1 MTAECPSY
9 SEKGADNPYLSFDS
23 RGRSDDTVP
32 VHVNKFEEA
41 VTSKLASPS
50 RFTIA
55 ANLVHF
61 SLLTFVPG
69 AEVEHPLHGH
79 VPVTEAKHPLHGRY
93 ASFHDD
99 DFAGSRKE
107 GLFSDTIGHDC
118 RRSLG
123 TAGTAFD
130 SDQIIDNNFSRS
142 PLVATAFIT
151 DESEESRVAGDD
163 AIHTLN
169 LISEESMVSPFGYYR
184 NAKVPFISYWFSDAT
199 VPFILYD
206 INFNL

>member
-9 SEKGADNPYLSFDS
+9 SEKGADNPYLPFDNC
-23 RGRSDDTVP
+23 RSDDT

-130 SDQIIDNNFSRS
+130 SDQIIDNHSSRS
-142 PLVATAFIT
+142 SLATAFIT

-184 NAKVPFISYWFSDAT
+184 NAKVPFISYWFSDANVLFT
-199 VPFILYD
+199 LYD